1 LYNRIAAF
9 RAERA
14 QISTKSARLGLTLE
28 VLLAPTAHITGARAG
43 LSAGLP
49 DGASANFRPRE
60 FYFMP
65 QTVQLAFDDLK
76 ATPAPVLV
84 ILVEPERKLSPTA
97 KKLDKAAGG
106 AIIRALE
113 AVDFKGKHKSAC
125 DIPGIDGGDF
135 KRVIAIGVGKADELE
150 DRDRT
155 MLGGYIAGQ
164 LSGKGIRAACVLGE
178 TAGVDGQAKSAAL
191 SARLAMGIQLRC
203 YAFDKH
209 KSQPK
214 NDENRAGVLETV
226 TILTAT
232 PDAAIEAHAP
242 LDAVAEG
249 TALARD
255 LVNEPANHL
264 GPSEFAAVC
273 ESLSEVG
280 VEVEIFDEKQLA
292 DMNMH
297 ALLAVAQGSAR
308 PGRVAIMHWNG
319 ASKRTKPVCFIG
331 KGVVFDTG
339 GISIKPS
346 AGMEDMKGDMGG
358 AACVVGLMHALA
370 KRKAAVNAVGLVGL
384 VENMPSDRAMRP
396 GDVIGSRKGKTIEVL
411 NTDAEGRLVL
421 ADLLAYAEET
431 YAPKFMVNLATL
443 TGAIIIALGKEY
455 AGMFSN
461 NTRLADELSKAGEA
475 TGERVWRMPLDK
487 GYDKLLDSKTADMK
501 NIGGRNGGSITAAQF
516 LQRFVDDT
524 PWAHLDIAGVAFA
537 SPKSEI
543 NPSWGSGWGVMLLNE
558 LVADAYEK

>member
-1 LYNRIAAF
+1 MSMSI
-9 RAERA
+9 E
-14 QISTKSARLGLTLE
+14 ISFSKSAKVTGGLVVALGSSNQP
-28 VLLAPTAHITGARAG
+28 VPAVARSVDPG
-43 LSAGLP
+43 G
-49 DGASANFRPRE
+49 
-60 FYFMP
+60 
-65 QTVQLAFDDLK
+65 Q
-76 ATPAPVLV
+76 
-84 ILVEPERKLSPTA
+84 
-97 KKLDKAAGG
+97 LDKAVKVAG
-106 AIIRALE
+106 
-113 AVDFKGKHKSAC
+113 FSGKLCSTA
-125 DIPGIDGGDF
+125 D
-135 KRVIAIGVGKADELE
+135 VIAPVDAAADRIALVG
-150 DRDRT
+150 
-155 MLGGYIAGQ
+155 AGEP
-164 LSGKGIRAACVLGE
+164 GK
-178 TAGVDGQAKSAAL
+178 L
-191 SARLAMGIQLRC
+191 SAHEWMRIGGKVFTQIR
-203 YAFDKH
+203 KTE
-209 KSQPK
+209 K
-214 NDENRAGVLETV
+214 V
-226 TILTAT
+226 TILLGDADAVSAEAAADMALGLLMRAYSFDLYKTKKKDDDDT
-232 PDAAIEAHAP
+232 GTRKCTVVFQHEDAAACKKAFASRQ
-242 LDAVAEG
+242 AVADG
-249 TALARD
+249 VKLARD
-255 LVNEPANHL
+255 LVNEPANVL
-264 GPSEFAAVC
+264 GPVEFAARAK
-273 ESLSEVG
+273 ELEALG
-280 VEVEIFDEKQLA
+280 MEVEILTEKEMKKLK
-292 DMNMH
+292 ME
-297 ALLAVAQGSAR
+297 ALLGVSLGSVR
-308 PGRVAIMHWNG
+308 PPRLAIMKWQG
-319 ASKRTKPVCFIG
+319 GKAKDKPVCFIG

-524 PWAHLDIAGVAFA
+524 PWAHLDIAGTAMGSPSTDINQSWA
-537 SPKSEI
+537 S
-543 NPSWGSGWGVMLLNE
+543 GFGVRLLDE
-558 LVADAYEK
+558 LVRANYEG